1 MPEIYEFPN
10 SRPERP
16 RVLPDSPAAPRRA
29 DRRNGVDVPFL
40 VLTLL
45 LLAVGLV
52 MLLSASYAMAY
63 FETVTESGDAQPM
76 HYFITQ
82 AIYAVFGIVALVIVS
97 FIPLSFMRKLSI
109 PRVPAGIAAVGQR
122 SC

>member
-16 RVLPDSPAAPRRA
+16 RVLPDPPAAPRRA

-52 MLLSASYAMAY
+52 MLLSASYAMA
-63 FETVTESGDAQPM
+63 
-76 HYFITQ
+76 
-82 AIYAVFGIVALVIVS
+82 
-97 FIPLSFMRKLSI
+97 
-109 PRVPAGIAAVGQR
+109 
-122 SC
+122 